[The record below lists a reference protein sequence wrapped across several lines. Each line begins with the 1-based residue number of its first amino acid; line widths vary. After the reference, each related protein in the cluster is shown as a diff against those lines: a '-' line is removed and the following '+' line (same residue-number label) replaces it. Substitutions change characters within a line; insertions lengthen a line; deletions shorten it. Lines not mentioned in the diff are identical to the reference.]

1 MKFLAL
7 IYGDEDRWEEFS
19 EAEQAAVYERY
30 TAFADAA
37 RDKGQLAGGG
47 ELAHSSTATT
57 VRVRDGETL
66 VTDGPFVETKEALAG
81 FFVFECDTLDDALD
95 AAAQIPGAQHGAIEV
110 RPCYVG
116 EAAEQ
121 GAESQEVT
129 A

>member
-1 MKFLAL
+1 MKYLAL
-7 IYGDEDRWEEFS
+7 IYGDEDRWERLS

-37 RDKGQLAGGG
+37 RAQGQLGGGG
-47 ELAHSSTATT
+47 ELAHTSTATT

-66 VTDGPFVETKEALAG
+66 VTDGPFVETKEALG
-81 FFVFECDTLDDALD
+81 GYFLLECETMDEALD
-95 AAAQIPGAQHGAIEV
+95 LAAQIPGAQHGAIEV
-110 RPCYVG
+110 RPCYVDD
-116 EAAEQ
+116 AAEQ